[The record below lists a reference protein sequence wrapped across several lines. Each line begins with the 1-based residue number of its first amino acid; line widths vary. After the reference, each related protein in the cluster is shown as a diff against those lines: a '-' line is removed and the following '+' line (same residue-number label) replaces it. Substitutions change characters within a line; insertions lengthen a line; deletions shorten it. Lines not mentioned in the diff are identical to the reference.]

1 MLNKLP
7 KIVAKS
13 KKRVGIGW
21 GSGKG
26 KYAGRGNK
34 GQKSRESS
42 KAFFEGGQVKL
53 SVSVPM
59 LRGKLRNKSRA
70 KEVLVVN
77 LSDLEKHALVKDGFE
92 VNVENL
98 VKIGLLNHT
107 KANRSDVKL
116 LSGGEI
122 KKKLKVQIKASK
134 TAIEKVL
141 SQGGEY
147 KS

>member
-7 KIVAKS
+7 KIIGKR

-42 KAFFEGGQVKL
+42 KSFFEGGQVKL
-53 SVSVPM
+53 SVSIPM
-59 LRGKLRNKSRA
+59 IRGKLRNKSRA
-70 KEVLVVN
+70 SEVLAVN
-77 LSDLEKHALVKDGFE
+77 LSDLEKHPLVKNGFE
-92 VNVENL
+92 VTEENL

-107 KANRSDVKL
+107 KVKRCEVKL
-116 LSGGEI
+116 LAGGALT
-122 KKKLKVQIKASK
+122 KKLNVQIKASK
-134 TAIEKVL
+134 TAIEKVISL
-141 SQGGEY
+141 GGEY